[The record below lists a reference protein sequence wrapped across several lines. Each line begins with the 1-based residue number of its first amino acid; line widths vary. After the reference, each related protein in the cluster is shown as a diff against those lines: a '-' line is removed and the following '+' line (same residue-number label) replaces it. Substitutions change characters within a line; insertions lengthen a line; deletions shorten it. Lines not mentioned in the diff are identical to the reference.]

1 MRKQFEN
8 DESFLK
14 KVDSMMDD
22 FTEVRNFSVNYL
34 TNLKNTLKKDKNQ
47 QSANGVIKE
56 DL

>member
-47 QSANGVIKE
+47 QSAIGVIKE